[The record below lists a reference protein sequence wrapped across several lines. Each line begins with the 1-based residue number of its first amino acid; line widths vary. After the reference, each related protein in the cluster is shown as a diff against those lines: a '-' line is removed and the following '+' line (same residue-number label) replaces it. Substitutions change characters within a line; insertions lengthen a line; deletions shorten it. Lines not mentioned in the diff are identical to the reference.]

1 MGGEIS
7 RQINEHVVCNVSVEE
22 VIEGVQRLKLGMSGG
37 EDGLNSYHI
46 IHGPRILYLLLIVC
60 WYMGTMT
67 LC

>member
-46 IHGPRILYLLLIVC
+46 ISYTVREYSKC
-60 WYMGTMT
+60 
-67 LC
+67 C